1 MVAICRAGG
10 DTRVFETNPALHHEF
25 RVARTRDFT
34 HDDRAELFRQA
45 VSRRGAT
52 VTDDATDRAAA
63 LLAGTPG
70 LLNLRGARL
79 VDHVSALAVAAGSSE
94 VTTEDLPKGLF
105 THGSGNP
112 ETELAAC
119 VGIEPV
125 KREIELLVAE
135 ERAAKLRREAGMP
148 VPPKPRHLVFTG
160 NPGTAKTTIA
170 RLIAAVYA
178 KLGLLSSG
186 HLVEVSHADL
196 IAEYIGQTAPKVRA
210 AVESALGGVLFIDE
224 AYALTP
230 GDSHNSYGPEA
241 IAELLRLMEEHRDDL
256 VVIVAGYQDR
266 MTNFLAANPGLA
278 SRFPTTVEFPD
289 YADDELVAIFESMAG
304 AAGYELHDG
313 VRDAVRRALWSV
325 PRDESFGNGRVMRNL
340 LDRAIALQAERI
352 TASAVDRDEV
362 GTLRPG
368 DLAGTGGALASRTD
382 EGTGQ
387 YL

>member
-266 MTNFLAANPGLA
+266 MTNFLAANPWPGIPVPHHGRVPGLRRRRA
-278 SRFPTTVEFPD
+278 GSDLREHGWCRGLRTARRRARCGSARTV
-289 YADDELVAIFESMAG
+289 VG
-304 AAGYELHDG
+304 AAGRV
-313 VRDAVRRALWSV
+313 VRQRAGDAEPAGPGHRAAGRADHGLRRR
-325 PRDESFGNGRVMRNL
+325 PR
-340 LDRAIALQAERI
+340 
-352 TASAVDRDEV
+352 
-362 GTLRPG
+362 
-368 DLAGTGGALASRTD
+368 
-382 EGTGQ
+382 
-387 YL
+387 

>member
-1 MVAICRAGG
+1 VLADGS
-10 DTRVFETNPALHHEF
+10 EKLHQLVTED
-25 RVARTRDFT
+25 VPENVTGSVL
-34 HDDRAELFRQA
+34 AELP
-45 VSRRGAT
+45 
-52 VTDDATDRAAA
+52 DD
-63 LLAGTPG
+63 P
-70 LLNLRGARL
+70 
-79 VDHVSALAVAAGSSE
+79 LAVIE
-94 VTTEDLPKGLF
+94 GLI
-105 THGSGNP
+105 GLES
-112 ETELAAC
+112 
-119 VGIEPV
+119 V
-125 KREIELLVAE
+125 KREVRLLVAE
-135 ERAAKLRREAGMP
+135 AKADHLRREAGLP
-148 VPPKPRHLVFTG
+148 IATPTRHLVFTG

-210 AVESALGGVLFIDE
+210 AVTRALGGVLFIDE

-230 GDSHNSYGPEA
+230 GESHNSYGPEA

-266 MTNFLAANPGLA
+266 MANFLAANPGLA

-289 YADDELVAIFESMAG
+289 YADDELVAIFENMAT
-304 AAGYELHDG
+304 AAGYTLDDG
-313 VRDAVRRALWSV
+313 VRDAVLRALRSV

-352 TASAVDRDEV
+352 VASAVGGDEV
-362 GTLRPG
+362 RTLRAG
-368 DLAGTGGALASRTD
+368 DIAETGATPVSQADG
-382 EGTGQ
+382 GTGQ